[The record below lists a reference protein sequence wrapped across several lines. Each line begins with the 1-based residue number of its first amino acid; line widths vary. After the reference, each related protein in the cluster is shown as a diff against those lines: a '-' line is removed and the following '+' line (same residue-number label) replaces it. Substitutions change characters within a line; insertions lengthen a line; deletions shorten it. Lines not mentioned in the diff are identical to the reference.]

1 MKSDKHRAD
10 RIVEELSILDDQQEI
25 LKQNLSAI
33 TSRKEYL
40 KEELEWLGRSGSL
53 KKSRNKLDKRDK
65 QSLIAGLTK

>member
-10 RIVEELSILDDQQEI
+10 RIVEELSILEDQQEI

-40 KEELEWLGRSGSL
+40 KKELEWLGHSGSL
-53 KKSRNKLDKRDK
+53 KRSGNKLNKRDK

>member
-1 MKSDKHRAD
+1 MRSNRYRAQK
-10 RIVEELSILDDQQEI
+10 IKEELNILDDQQEI

-40 KEELEWLGRSGSL
+40 KEELEWLGHSGSL
-53 KKSRNKLDKRDK
+53 KDSRNALSKRDQ